1 MLGLI
6 VILLTAASPAGASLP
21 PRLPAVGYHLTARTW
36 LPLRV
41 PPTEYLDRVEG
52 VVRFTARHQDEH
64 GAILDPFLHK
74 EHQYA
79 TPYYAHALGTLLS
92 AGRTK
97 DLLESGIRA
106 MEWSTI
112 SFQNNRTDG
121 HRVFFIAPLVESLD
135 FYAPF
140 VPPRTLQTW
149 RERLK
154 TPVASKEAYDNNWTT
169 YLMKGQWLKARS
181 GLIEHDAAV
190 DIIESR
196 WLGSQ
201 RSRILGTPC
210 NLYHDLTSSPDTLA
224 VEVVGRA
231 NLLALVAAGYDGPSA
246 AEIRRAVAAGTR
258 FSLLLQDASGQ
269 MPCNGRTDDHVWG
282 DVGYLLAYDLLAE
295 HTWAAGDRR
304 EAGQYRHAA
313 MLALR
318 NIDRWRRS
326 DGSWTGSYF
335 VTKNHFDPA
344 LRVGYQSAS
353 QYSNYNGSLMHHLAQ
368 AWHVRRS
375 EIPEQPAP
383 AEIGGYAFALDE
395 KFATAFANAG
405 GMQMQI
411 DLKGDTSLSSGNQDY
426 WSALGIVRLG
436 RMNWDTRLGPSDGG
450 RNGSSGL
457 GASFAPTFQEKGQW
471 VRLASVPDRYEG
483 RFTVQFVHPLLVRC
497 AVEYAPRRGFS
508 GPCFRHELVLTP
520 DGVLC
525 TLTRISGREPWGVT
539 LPLLENDGTPLEVSF
554 QSPAA
559 IARTRYP
566 GRDDQQNFI
575 VLGGN
580 VRLAPEPTVRST
592 YGDLRPVRATV
603 GETATRIFV
612 YPRSANDPAADQ
624 VRDSLRVTS
633 SGFTSILG
641 TVAGDLYI
649 GRTAA
654 GGFGDRIDL
663 NRDGQADATFSE
675 PCGFILQRNGG
686 KIIAVETDRI
696 VRATIKGRKLSLHAF
711 SPVTID

>member
-6 VILLTAASPAGASLP
+6 VSLLTAASPAGQPLP
-21 PRLPAVGYHLTARTW
+21 PRLPEVGYHLTARTW
-36 LPLRV
+36 SPLGV
-41 PPTEYLDRVEG
+41 SPTEYLDRVEG
-52 VVRFTARHQDEH
+52 VVRFTAGHQDEH
-64 GAILDPFLHK
+64 GAIIDPFVHK

-79 TPYYAHALGTLLS
+79 TPYYAHALATLLS
-92 AGRTK
+92 AGRAK
-97 DLLESGIRA
+97 DLLESGIHA
-106 MEWSTI
+106 MDWSTI
-112 SFQNNRTDG
+112 SFQSNRTSG

-135 FYAPF
+135 LYAPF
-140 VPPRTLQTW
+140 VPSRTLQAW

-154 TPVASKEAYDNNWTT
+154 TPVASQEAYDNNWST
-169 YLMKGQWLKARS
+169 YLMKGQWLRARS
-181 GLIEHDAAV
+181 GMIAHDAAV
-190 DIIESR
+190 EVVESHWR
-196 WLGSQ
+196 GSQ
-201 RSRILGTPC
+201 RSRIRDTPG

-246 AEIRRAVAAGTR
+246 AEIRRAVEAGTR
-258 FSLLLQDASGQ
+258 FSLLLEDPSGQ

-282 DVGYLLAYDLLAE
+282 DVGYLLAYELLAE
-295 HTWAAGDRR
+295 QRWASGDRR

-318 NIDRWRRS
+318 NTDRWRRS
-326 DGSWTGSYF
+326 DSPWTGSYF

-344 LRVGYQSAS
+344 PARRLPVGQPVQQLQRLADAPP
-353 QYSNYNGSLMHHLAQ
+353 GPSLARPAQ
-368 AWHVRRS
+368 RNPRATG
-375 EIPEQPAP
+375 AG
-383 AEIGGYAFALDE
+383 EIGGYAFALDE

-405 GMQMQI
+405 GLQMQI
-411 DLKGDTSLSSGNQDY
+411 DLKGDTSLSSGNKDY

-436 RMNWDTRLGPSDGG
+436 RTDWDTRLGPSDGG
-450 RNGSSGL
+450 RNGGTGL
-457 GASFAPTFQEKGQW
+457 GASFAPTFEEKGQW
-471 VRLASVPDRYEG
+471 VRLASLPDRYEG
-483 RFTVQFVHPLLVRC
+483 RFTAQFVHPLLVRC
-497 AVEYAPRRGFS
+497 SVEYAPRRGAS
-508 GPCFRHELVLTP
+508 GPCFRHELLLTP

-525 TLTRISGREPWGVT
+525 TLTRTSGGEPWGVT

-554 QSPAA
+554 QGPAA

-566 GRDDQQNFI
+566 GRDDEQNFI

-580 VRLAPEPTVRST
+580 PRLSPEPIVRST

-603 GETATRIFV
+603 GETHNRVFV

-633 SGFTSILG
+633 SGFTSVLG

-663 NRDGQADATFSE
+663 NRDGQPDATFSE
-675 PCGFILQRNGG
+675 PCGFLLQRKGG
-686 KIIAVETDRI
+686 KIIAVETDRD
-696 VRATIKGRKLSLHAF
+696 VQASIKGRKLSLHAF
-711 SPVTID
+711 SPATID